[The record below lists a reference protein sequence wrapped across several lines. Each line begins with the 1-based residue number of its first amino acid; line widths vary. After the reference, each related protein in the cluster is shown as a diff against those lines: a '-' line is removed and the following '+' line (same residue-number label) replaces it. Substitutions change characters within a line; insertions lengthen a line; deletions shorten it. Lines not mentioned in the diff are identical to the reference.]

1 MMITQPFNSSN
12 QVTTTAVRRHDT
24 DNDVLCVCR
33 YDADDITDVFQV
45 PPLQIAGWKSD
56 GTQPDVESVL
66 R

>member
-1 MMITQPFNSSN
+1 MFY
-12 QVTTTAVRRHDT
+12 VCADT
-24 DNDVLCVCR
+24 
-33 YDADDITDVFQV
+33 YYADDVRDVFQV